1 MEGGEERWNKL
12 LTGKSSNQLMDIL
25 LDDINHLR
33 RTNMSWLEGRGCGF
47 REAIKKSR
55 KIIGSFSLLFYLFY
69 E

>member
-1 MEGGEERWNKL
+1 MASLR
-12 LTGKSSNQLMDIL
+12 GKTSEQLMDIL

-55 KIIGSFSLLFYLFY
+55 KNYWILFPIVLFMN
-69 E
+69 EK